1 MNGEEGVEVRSGL
14 LTPLPFLF
22 VFNFS
27 RQQKT
32 NKSFST
38 CIERTSKSVPKACL
52 QDPQTD
58 NVITSY
64 FTLTSLSFGSGL
76 CYVHSRFSS
85 FVSFYF
91 IFVLLLMTHP

>member
-1 MNGEEGVEVRSGL
+1 M
-14 LTPLPFLF
+14 TII
-22 VFNFS
+22 VFNFY

-38 CIERTSKSVPKACL
+38 RVERTSKNVPEACL
-52 QDPQTD
+52 QDPRTD
-58 NVITSY
+58 NAITGY

-76 CYVHSRFSS
+76 CYVHSCFSS

-91 IFVLLLMTHP
+91 ILVLLLTTRP

>member
-1 MNGEEGVEVRSGL
+1 M
-14 LTPLPFLF
+14 TII

-38 CIERTSKSVPKACL
+38 YIEHTSKSVPEACL

-58 NVITSY
+58 NAITSY
-64 FTLTSLSFGSGL
+64 FTLTSLLFGSGL
-76 CYVHSRFSS
+76 CYVRSRFSS

-91 IFVLLLMTHP
+91 IFVLLLTTRP